1 MGTRPVARSGFSG
14 RTLDSF
20 NALAFA
26 SPARFTVGVFIAL
39 IVVFTAL
46 LSLPIATAAPS
57 GTGFADTMLTAVSVI
72 CVTNL
77 STVDMATNWSA
88 FGNGVVLVGAE
99 IGGVRALTLASISG
113 LVISRKVG
121 LRAKLM
127 AASDS
132 DPLRIQRDPIAEGQA
147 GRLGEIG
154 ELLIWCPNGCS
165 TSSSSMT
172 TS

>member
-1 MGTRPVARSGFSG
+1 MGTRPVARGGFFG
-14 RTLDSF
+14 RAFDSF
-20 NALAFA
+20 NGFALA
-26 SPARFTVGVFIAL
+26 SPARFAVGVFIAL
-39 IVVFTAL
+39 ILVFTAL

-57 GTGFADTMLTAVSVI
+57 GTSFADALFTAVSVI
-72 CVTNL
+72 CVTGL

-132 DPLRIQRDPIAEGQA
+132 DPLRIQRDLIAEGQA

>member
-1 MGTRPVARSGFSG
+1 MGTRPVARGGFFG
-14 RTLDSF
+14 RTFDSF

-57 GTGFADTMLTAVSVI
+57 GTGFADALLTAVSVI
-72 CVTNL
+72 CVTGL

-88 FGNGVVLVGAE
+88 FGNGVVLVGVE
-99 IGGVRALTLASISG
+99 IGGVGALTLASILG

-132 DPLRIQRDPIAEGQA
+132 NPLRSSAARSPKVSLFGG
-147 GRLGEIG
+147 GRSA
-154 ELLIWCPNGCS
+154 GCS
-165 TSSSSMT
+165 SGVRTDARLHRVR
-172 TS
+172 

>member
-1 MGTRPVARSGFSG
+1 MGTGPVARGGSFG
-14 RTLDSF
+14 RAFDSF
-20 NALAFA
+20 NAFTLA
-26 SPARFTVGVFIAL
+26 SPARFAFGIFIEL
-39 IVVFTAL
+39 IVIFTAL

-57 GTGFADTMLTAVSVI
+57 GTSFADAPSTAVSVT
-72 CVTNL
+72 CVTGL

-88 FGNGVVLVGAE
+88 FGNGVVLVGVE
-99 IGGVRALTLASISG
+99 IGGVGALTLASILG

-132 DPLRIQRDPIAEGQA
+132 NPLRIQRGPIAEGQA
-147 GRLGEIG
+147 VRLGETG
-154 ELLIWCPNGCS
+154 ELLIWCPDGCS

>member
-1 MGTRPVARSGFSG
+1 MGTGPVARGGSFG
-14 RTLDSF
+14 RAFDSF
-20 NALAFA
+20 NAFALA
-26 SPARFTVGVFIAL
+26 SPARFAFGVFIAL
-39 IVVFTAL
+39 IVIFTAL
-46 LSLPIATAAPS
+46 LSLPIAMAAPS
-57 GTGFADTMLTAVSVI
+57 GTSFADAPSTAVSVT
-72 CVTNL
+72 CVTGL

-88 FGNGVVLVGAE
+88 FGNGVVLVGVE
-99 IGGVRALTLASISG
+99 IGGVGALTLASILG

-132 DPLRIQRDPIAEGQA
+132 NPLRIQRGPIAEGQA
-147 GRLGEIG
+147 VRLGETG
-154 ELLIWCPNGCS
+154 ELLIWCPDGCS